1 MVDQHMDRAAR
12 CLDAGDPDVPPD
24 QECVMNDMTEPDLR
38 GRLAVVTGASD
49 GVGLGLAT
57 RLAHAGAE
65 LILPV
70 RNMVKGTTALELIRT
85 SVPGARIS
93 LRLLD
98 LASLASVEDLAD
110 TLNAEG
116 RPIHLL
122 VNNAGVMSPPLRHTT
137 KDGYELQFG
146 TNYLGHVALTGRLM
160 PSLRAGQARVTTVT
174 SSAARG
180 SRINW
185 ADPQGVKRYSPV
197 RAYGQS
203 KLANLLFALELERR
217 SASGGWGLV
226 SNAAHPGTTLTN
238 LYAAG
243 PNLGRARP
251 APHATIMRRLA
262 RWGVFVQSVDA
273 GLRPLLYAAASPEA
287 KGGRL
292 YGPDGWG
299 QFTGSPTE
307 LALYKSARSQ
317 ADASRLWQL
326 SERLTGV
333 TFAAV

>member
-1 MVDQHMDRAAR
+1 MAGIGSALRRSEIGRLPRVSSRTSRRCSAIILSGTTSCHTVLSSPSGPGRFFSSCSLVPCRVRLIHGQSAHGSGRALRGRWRPGRTAQQGV
-12 CLDAGDPDVPPD
+12 L
-24 QECVMNDMTEPDLR
+24 MNDMTEPDLR
-38 GRLAVVTGASD
+38 GRLAVVTGGSD

-70 RNMVKGTTALELIRT
+70 RNMAKGTTALELIRT
-85 SVPGARIS
+85 SVPCARIS

-98 LASLASVEDLAD
+98 LASLASVENLAD
-110 TLNAEG
+110 TLNAES
-116 RPIHLL
+116 RPINLL

-160 PSLRAGQARVTTVT
+160 PSLRAGHARVTTVT

-185 ADPQGVKRYSPV
+185 DDPQGVKRYSPV

-217 SASGGWGLV
+217 SAAGG
-226 SNAAHPGTTLTN
+226 
-238 LYAAG
+238 
-243 PNLGRARP
+243 
-251 APHATIMRRLA
+251 
-262 RWGVFVQSVDA
+262 
-273 GLRPLLYAAASPEA
+273 
-287 KGGRL
+287 
-292 YGPDGWG
+292 
-299 QFTGSPTE
+299 
-307 LALYKSARSQ
+307 
-317 ADASRLWQL
+317 
-326 SERLTGV
+326 
-333 TFAAV
+333 